1 MSFDAE
7 NIKDRCVEWIRQFFE
22 ENGKGCNAVVG
33 ISGGK
38 DSSIVAALCC
48 EALGKDRVIGVLM
61 PDGEQSDID
70 MAKLLVE
77 HLGIKHYIVNIKGST
92 DGLKNAIPF
101 ELSEQSRVNLPP
113 RIRMSTL
120 YAVSQSN
127 NGRVANTCNLS
138 EDWVGYS
145 TRYGDSAGD
154 FSPCSHLTVAEMR
167 QVGRVLGLPEVLIE
181 KVPSDG
187 LSGLSDEDKLGFTY
201 AELDRYIRTGEI
213 DNEEHKEKIDRLHK
227 QNLFKLK
234 LMPSF
239 DPGLKVSETEETEH
253 KAYGLGIIVGRFQTL
268 HMGHEYMIRMAQ
280 ALCDEV
286 LIFIGSSQE
295 EGTEKNPFSYELRK
309 ELLTT
314 VFKDSIM
321 IYPLPDIGVGNN
333 GHWGDYVIENAVKA
347 CGKKP
352 DLLISGK
359 EARRRDWFDGIEG
372 LTISELYVPKSIDIS
387 ASEMRDFFLSDDK
400 KSWKRYVDRR
410 LWPRYEELRDIVIRS
425 QSNKETDSI

>member
-1 MSFDAE
+1 MPFDAVKT
-7 NIKDRCVEWIRQFFE
+7 KDECVAWIREFFE

-38 DSSIVAALCC
+38 DSSVTAALCA

-61 PDGEQSDID
+61 PDGVQSDID
-70 MAKLLVE
+70 MAKMLVR
-77 HLGIKHYIVNIKGST
+77 HLGIRHYVVNIKEST

-101 ELSEQSRVNLPP
+101 ELSDQSRINLPP
-113 RIRMSTL
+113 RIRMSAL
-120 YAVSQSN
+120 YAVSQSH

-154 FSPCSHLTVAEMR
+154 FSPLCHLTVQEVKA
-167 QVGRVLGLPEVLIE
+167 VGRVLDLPECLIE

-187 LSGLSDEDKLGFTY
+187 LSGMSDEDKLGFTY
-201 AELDRYIRTGEI
+201 AELDEYIRTGYIESK
-213 DNEEHKEKIDRLHK
+213 EHKEKIDRLHR

-234 LMPSF
+234 LMPSY
-239 DPGLKVSETEETEH
+239 DPGFNVFESEPEH

-268 HMGHEYMIRMAQ
+268 HVGHEYMIRMAM
-280 ALCDEV
+280 ALCDRV

-309 ELLTT
+309 DLLKT
-314 VFKDSIM
+314 VFGDRVM

-333 GHWGDYVIENAVKA
+333 GSWGDYVIENAQEV
-347 CGKKP
+347 CGMKP

-359 EARRRDWFDGIEG
+359 EERRRDWFDGVEG
-372 LTISELYVPKSIDIS
+372 LDISELYIPKTIDIS
-387 ASEMRDFFLSDDK
+387 ASEMREFFLSDDQR
-400 KSWKRYVDRR
+400 SWKRYVDKR
-410 LWPRYEELRDIVIRS
+410 LWPRYEELRNIVLS
-425 QSNKETDSI
+425 ASKNKTTESI